1 MAAEFKIQGFYFIV
15 TDTITRDQIIRMPRQ
30 SVKHNRTASDDF
42 YFQNNAPVLNQ
53 YGQSNLN
60 ILGAQ
65 EDFPIPTATAP
76 VPQTIFPFAGIIDFR
91 TGLAFASADALDDF
105 LCDNLGFISNGL
117 QQVSTD
123 ATLTGDG
130 TPADPL
136 SVVPASSNGLY
147 AQTVVSATITNTT
160 TETSIVGSGVGSLSV
175 PADTF
180 IVGDSFHAKIGGV
193 ISAQNNDLITVNIK
207 SGATTLAT
215 TGVITLEAVTALGW
229 ELEIDFTIA
238 TIGAVG
244 SICTNGNF
252 AYNRN
257 TGSLE
262 GFVFQDVQAIDTTAI
277 NTLDVTVTWGQAK
290 TQDHIYSANF
300 VLYKVY

>member
-1 MAAEFKIQGFYFIV
+1 MAAEFKIQGFYLIV

-42 YFQNNAPVLNQ
+42 YFQNNTPVVNQ

-65 EDFPIPTATAP
+65 EDFPIPTVTAP

-91 TGLAFASADALDDF
+91 TGIAFTNADALDDF

-117 QQVSTD
+117 QAVSTD

-130 TPADPL
+130 TPADVL
-136 SVVPASSNGLY
+136 SVVASSIGLY
-147 AQTVVSATITNTT
+147 AQTVVSATITNTIV
-160 TETSIVGSGVGSLSV
+160 ETSVIGSGVGSLGV

-180 IVGDSFHAKIGGV
+180 IVGDSYHAKIGGV
-193 ISAQNNDLITVNIK
+193 ISAQNNDELTVNIK
-207 SGATTLAT
+207 SGATILAT
-215 TGVITLEAVTALGW
+215 TGLITLEAVTALGW
-229 ELEIDFTIA
+229 EMEMDFTIA

-262 GFVFQDVQAIDTTAI
+262 GFVFQDVQPIDTTI
-277 NTLDVTVTWGQAK
+277 LNTLDITITWNQAK

-300 VLYKVY
+300 VLYKVF